1 MGDAPRGGDLDAEHH
16 EGSGGASVLQ
26 DPQAVTGFFDRHFA
40 HPLVVANVQHIKQ
53 FYEFCRA
60 SS

>member
-16 EGSGGASVLQ
+16 EGSGGASVLAGPA
-26 DPQAVTGFFDRHFA
+26 DRHVFFDRHFA
-40 HPLVVANVQHIKQ
+40 HSLVVANVQHIKQ

-60 SS
+60 NS